1 VSYKATRRKAG
12 MRKKQFSNY
21 FYNEILPENN
31 EKLLE
36 ISVDGA
42 SLHGSVLKQGT
53 VYCTV

>member
-1 VSYKATRRKAG
+1 